1 MTLNRST
8 VRAKVVSIPVAIA
21 VVMPVKHLR
30 PRRVHG
36 VAFKRLTRPEKPVP
50 RDSVHARRRR
60 DATKQEHYDEDSKQ
74 ASNPSRAARDGAYA
88 RTAIPK
94 FSGGGGGSA
103 STTRS
108 MS

>member
-1 MTLNRST
+1 MGNARPQVLISLRRDSGGI
-8 VRAKVVSIPVAIA
+8 VRES
-21 VVMPVKHLR
+21 HLR
-30 PRRVHG
+30 PRTVDAG
-36 VAFKRLTRPEKPVP
+36 LAACEDTKKREKPV
-50 RDSVHARRRR
+50 RYAIATY
-60 DATKQEHYDEDSKQ
+60 ATKQEHYDSKQ

-108 MS
+108 IS